1 MTRTLI
7 FWKPS
12 RLTTRFIDDIDSM
25 GSTCQTSHQPRV
37 NFFPHTDLNTGSKS
51 DRRMLT
57 NPAQAVDCGPST
69 ALSEIL
75 LFPSQSSP
83 FPILRDQSLLAPEYH
98 REYGRVQ
105 GFNPRDV
112 SQVHSGLAWRRLRG
126 HRSAWA
132 TSPLPFPRPLKQH
145 RLPLRVDLCGHQP
158 QRYRFPTWY
167 MESECHPLLL
177 VACNR
182 IRLQSLTAAQNGLRV
197 GRIPAHPVQFSRLG
211 ILRHESCLLPERLIG
226 FEDAERVWFGVLLDP
241 GDDRGHHGSEIA

>member
-12 RLTTRFIDDIDSM
+12 RLTTRFIDDVDSM

-105 GFNPRDV
+105 GFNPREA
-112 SQVHSGLAWRRLRG
+112 SLVHSGLSWRRLRG
-126 HRSAWA
+126 QPAWGI
-132 TSPLPFPRPLKQH
+132 SILPFSGPSRN
-145 RLPLRVDLCGHQP
+145 
-158 QRYRFPTWY
+158 T
-167 MESECHPLLL
+167 
-177 VACNR
+177 
-182 IRLQSLTAAQNGLRV
+182 GLRREWTCV
-197 GRIPAHPVQFSRLG
+197 DASHNATGFLFGTWRVNATRYYCGLQQDMIPEPSLQPKTVYGSAAFRP
-211 ILRHESCLLPERLIG
+211 ILYNLRDWGSCATNHASFPS
-226 FEDAERVWFGVLLDP
+226 D
-241 GDDRGHHGSEIA
+241 